1 MQGVVSVTLFL
12 LLIPVAIGLL
22 ALLLGWLL
30 RQNRMETLLVWLRRI
45 PWLAKRLDFGD
56 NQPIPSAQ
64 DALVTLSWSVLLN
77 GIIAASFYGIGRS
90 IGAPVTLPLLLASYP
105 LVQLSLII
113 AIAPGGLGIF
123 DAGWLGLLRLGGIS
137 EAAALAFVVAQR
149 AFVVVFVLIWAGFS
163 ALLSLT
169 VKPDTI

>member
-1 MQGVVSVTLFL
+1 
-12 LLIPVAIGLL
+12 
-22 ALLLGWLL
+22 
-30 RQNRMETLLVWLRRI
+30 METLLVWLRRI

-77 GIIAASFYGIGRS
+77 GIIAASFYGLGRS

>member
-1 MQGVVSVTLFL
+1 MRNGRS
-12 LLIPVAIGLL
+12 
-22 ALLLGWLL
+22 
-30 RQNRMETLLVWLRRI
+30 
-45 PWLAKRLDFGD
+45 
-56 NQPIPSAQ
+56 SAS
-64 DALVTLSWSVLLN
+64 DARLSWAVGAAEQRLLPPVF
-77 GIIAASFYGIGRS
+77 GGMIGRS

-105 LVQLSLII
+105 LVQLSLIV

-149 AFVVVFVLIWAGFS
+149 AFVFVFVLVWAGFS

-169 VKPDTI
+169 VRSEKVE